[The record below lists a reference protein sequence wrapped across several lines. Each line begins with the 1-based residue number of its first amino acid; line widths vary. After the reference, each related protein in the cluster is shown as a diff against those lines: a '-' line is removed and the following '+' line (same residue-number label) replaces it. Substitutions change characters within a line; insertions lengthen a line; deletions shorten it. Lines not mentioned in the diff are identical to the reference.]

1 MAYVSVHVDLS
12 DVYDDLDSSEKQEL
26 VEWLVEDGYTVISSS
41 TKTPTNPDFDI
52 ICDRLAKSYYRLS
65 KEDEETIINL
75 SKKYG
80 YY

>member
-1 MAYVSVHVDLS
+1 MPYVSVRVDLD
-12 DVYDDLDSSEKQEL
+12 DVYSDLSESEKQEL
-26 VEWLVEDGYTVISSS
+26 VEWLVEDGYTVTSSS
-41 TKTPTNPDFDI
+41 TKTPTNPDFNI